1 MIGRGLSGQPGAESP
16 WREAALMALVAAV
29 LLALP
34 WIMAGVGGYRELA
47 TRIIIW
53 GIFALGF
60 DLLVGFTGYLSF
72 GHAAF
77 WGIGAYFAGYTLL
90 HYTPNALVAM
100 ATGTVVATLVAVV
113 LGYLTL
119 RRYGIY
125 FAVLTLAFAEM
136 FYYAALAPLQD
147 WTGGD
152 NGLTAIPTPVLAGIP
167 LKGAA
172 MHYLVTVCALVA
184 VYAARRIARSP
195 FGLMLRAIKSNE
207 TRLRSTGID
216 VYRYKVTAFAV
227 SGLYAGLAGTLYAL
241 YETYVPTE
249 SLHWV
254 TSGEVVMMAVIG
266 GLGTLFG
273 PMIGAGVVLYLENVL
288 SASTEQW
295 LLVEGLI
302 FMGFVIFLPG
312 GIMEGARR
320 ILHWLAGSRREAEAV
335 PPEPER
341 APPRTL
347 AEERPRQAAGS

>member
-1 MIGRGLSGQPGAESP
+1 MIERLRTDSP
-16 WREAALMALVAAV
+16 WREAAIMVLVAAV

-34 WIMAGVGGYRELA
+34 WILAAVGGYRELA

-53 GIFALGF
+53 AIFALGF

-77 WGIGAYFAGYTLL
+77 WGIGAYCAGYTLL
-90 HYTPNALVAM
+90 HGTDNALIAI
-100 ATGTVVATLVAVV
+100 AIGTVAASLVAVV

-119 RRYGIY
+119 RRHGIY

-136 FYYAALAPLQD
+136 FYYAALSPLQQ

-167 LKGAA
+167 LKGEP
-172 MHYLVTVCALVA
+172 MHWLVTVCALVA

-195 FGLMLRAIKSNE
+195 FGLMLHAIKSNE
-207 TRLRSTGID
+207 TRLRATGID
-216 VYRYKVTAFAV
+216 VYRYKITAFAV
-227 SGLYAGLAGTLYAL
+227 SGVYAGLAGTLYAL

-254 TSGEVVMMAVIG
+254 TSGKVVMMSVIG

-273 PMIGAGVVLYLENVL
+273 PMIGAGIVLYLENVL
-288 SASTEQW
+288 SASVDQW
-295 LLVEGLI
+295 LLIEGLI

-312 GIMEGARR
+312 GIMEGMRR
-320 ILHWLAGSRREAEAV
+320 ILRLLGPGREAPA
-335 PPEPER
+335 
-341 APPRTL
+341 APAREGAAAPTL
-347 AEERPRQAAGS
+347 AEQRPRQAG

>member
-1 MIGRGLSGQPGAESP
+1 MLV
-16 WREAALMALVAAV
+16 VAAV

-34 WIMAGVGGYRELA
+34 WLMASIGGYRELA

-53 GIFALGF
+53 AIFALGF
-60 DLLVGFTGYLSF
+60 DILVGFTGYLSF

-77 WGIGAYFAGYTLL
+77 WGIGAYVAGYTLL
-90 HYTPNALVAM
+90 HGTANALIAM
-100 ATGTVVATLVAVV
+100 AVGTAAASFAAVV

-125 FAVLTLAFAEM
+125 FAILTLAFGEM
-136 FYYAALAPLQD
+136 FYYAALAPLQQ

-152 NGLTAIPTPVLAGIP
+152 NGLTAIPTPVLAGVP

-172 MHYLVTVCALVA
+172 MHYLVTICALVA
-184 VYAARRIARSP
+184 VYVARRIARSP

-207 TRLRSTGID
+207 TRLRSTGIN

-254 TSGEVVMMAVIG
+254 VSGEVVMMSVIG

-273 PMIGAGVVLYLENVL
+273 PMIGAGIVLYLENVL
-288 SASTEQW
+288 SASFDQW
-295 LLVEGLI
+295 LLIEGLI

-312 GIMEGARR
+312 GIMEAARR
-320 ILHWLAGSRREAEAV
+320 IIHWLSRRRENAPEAQQPA
-335 PPEPER
+335 R
-341 APPRTL
+341 DSAPASTL
-347 AEERPRQAAGS
+347 AEERSR

>member
-1 MIGRGLSGQPGAESP
+1 MTRLLGTNSP
-16 WREAALMALVAAV
+16 WREGALMILVAAV
-29 LLALP
+29 LLGLP
-34 WIMAGVGGYRELA
+34 WILDAIGGYRELA
-47 TRIIIW
+47 SRIIIW

-77 WGIGAYFAGYTLL
+77 WGLGAYFAGYTLL
-90 HYTPNALVAM
+90 HFTDNALVAM
-100 ATGTVVATLVAVV
+100 VVGTFAGSIVAVV

-119 RRYGIY
+119 RRHGIY
-125 FAVLTLAFAEM
+125 FAVLTLAFAQM

-152 NGLTAIPTPVLAGIP
+152 NGLTAIPTPVLAGVS
-167 LKGAA
+167 LKGAPI
-172 MHYLVTVCALVA
+172 HYLVSVCALVA
-184 VYAARRIARSP
+184 VYVARRIARSP
-195 FGLMLRAIKSNE
+195 FGVMLRAIKSNE
-207 TRLRSTGID
+207 VRLRSTGVD
-216 VYRYKVTAFAV
+216 VYRYKVTAFAI

-288 SASTEQW
+288 SAWTEQW
-295 LLVEGLI
+295 LLIEGLI

-320 ILHWLAGSRREAEAV
+320 ILRWLAGPGGQAEA
-335 PPEPER
+335 PGPDR
-341 APPRTL
+341 NSAPARTL
-347 AEERPRQAAGS
+347 AEERLH

>member
-1 MIGRGLSGQPGAESP
+1 MRRLLATDGP
-16 WREAALMALVAAV
+16 WREGALMVVVAAV

-34 WIMAGVGGYRELA
+34 WILDAIGGYRELA
-47 TRIIIW
+47 SRIIIW

-77 WGIGAYFAGYTLL
+77 WGLGAYCAGYTLL
-90 HYTPNALVAM
+90 HFTDSALVAM
-100 ATGTVVATLVAVV
+100 GVGTLAASLVAVV

-119 RRYGIY
+119 RRHGIY
-125 FAVLTLAFAEM
+125 FAVLTLAFAQM

-152 NGLTAIPTPVLAGIP
+152 NGLTAIPTPVLAGVP

-172 MHYLVTVCALVA
+172 IHYLVSVCALIALYV
-184 VYAARRIARSP
+184 ARRIARSP

-216 VYRYKVTAFAV
+216 VYRYKVTAFAI
-227 SGLYAGLAGTLYAL
+227 SGVYAGLAGTLYVL

-254 TSGEVVMMAVIG
+254 TSGEVVMMSVIG

-295 LLVEGLI
+295 LLIEGLI

-320 ILHWLAGSRREAEAV
+320 ILHWLGGSRRGPDELQPAEG
-335 PPEPER
+335 R
-341 APPRTL
+341 AAARTL
-347 AEERPRQAAGS
+347 AQERSR